1 MPNKYIVLYMN
12 KIKIILWAAVLGIS
26 LTATAQGTQQDKKN
40 GASLPDIRSGDRITL
55 DDCHK
60 LALHGNK
67 GLRSSQELMYAAED
81 MKKMSVAEFF
91 PRVSANGAYH
101 WQNRNPQLLSDD
113 QKDHLNNIGTSTM
126 NTVMSSSSMLS
137 NISALVQQY
146 PQLTV
151 LMPDVMST
159 VNNLTTALNNEGHS
173 IVDALDMDLNDL
185 CVGSVTVM
193 QPVYLGGKLRAVHRA
208 ASMAYNVASAAY
220 SKAEQDKLVEVD
232 KAYWQVISVR
242 HKKELAEQYCHL
254 LEHLDSNVQLM
265 VQEEVATQADA
276 TKVRVKLNEAQMSLT
291 KATSGYELAQMLL
304 FQMVGLDMNASYN
317 VVEDTALENY
327 APLDSIDIS
336 RVMQNRDE
344 VKMLAYADTI
354 AQANVM
360 LARST
365 LLPNIVVE
373 GSYITTRPSFFN
385 GYEDKFGGTLAA
397 GIAVNIPI
405 AHPGAIYTYK
415 AAKHHAAAARLQREE
430 MQEMVQL
437 EVNKLNT
444 DLKVSRKKLVQA
456 QTNLTNAEENLALAT
471 ESFEAGVISS
481 TELMAAQTAW
491 LQAKNEVLDADIEIR
506 MNHLYLN
513 KAMGNRR

>member
-1 MPNKYIVLYMN
+1 MSKIKRIVLN
-12 KIKIILWAAVLGIS
+12 AAVLGLS
-26 LTATAQGTQQDKKN
+26 LAAMAQGPQQGK
-40 GASLPDIRSGDRITL
+40 GGMAPAPDIRPGSRLTL
-55 DDCHK
+55 DDCHR
-60 LALHGNK
+60 LALQGNK
-67 GLRSSQELMYAAED
+67 SLRSSEELMYAAED

-101 WQNRNPQLLSDD
+101 WQSRNPQLLSDE

-126 NTVMSSSSMLS
+126 NTVMGSSNLLAG
-137 NISALVQQY
+137 ISALMQLY

-159 VNNLTTALNNEGHS
+159 VNNLTTALNNEGHN
-173 IVDALDMDLNDL
+173 VVEALDMDLANL
-185 CVGSVTVM
+185 CAGAVTVT

-208 ASMAYNVASAAY
+208 ASMAYNMASATY
-220 SKAEQDKLVEVD
+220 DKTEQDKLVEVD

-242 HKKELAEQYCHL
+242 HKKELAEHYCRL
-254 LEHLDSNVQLM
+254 LERLDSNVQLM
-265 VQEEVATQADA
+265 VQEEVATQVDA

-291 KATSGYELAQMLL
+291 KAASGYELAQMLL
-304 FQMVGLDMNASYN
+304 AQMIGLDMNASYII
-317 VVEDTALENY
+317 VEDTALECY
-327 APLDSIDIS
+327 APLDSIDIEDVIQK
-336 RVMQNRDE
+336 RHEM
-344 VKMLAYADTI
+344 KMLAYADTI
-354 AQANVM
+354 AQTSVM
-360 LARST
+360 LARSA
-365 LLPNIVVE
+365 LLPNVVVE
-373 GSYITTRPSFFN
+373 GSYLTTRPSFFN

-405 AHPGAIYTYK
+405 AHPGAIYNYK
-415 AAKHHAAAARLQREE
+415 AAKHRAAAARLQREE

-456 QTNLTNAEENLALAT
+456 RANLTNAEENLALAT

-481 TELMAAQTAW
+481 TELMEAQTAW
-491 LQAKNEVLDADIEIR
+491 LQARNEVLDADIETR

-513 KAMGNRR
+513 KAMGRRK